1 MKHTVLGKKTV
12 SFTAADGKVIDGTTL
27 YVAYDADG
35 VDGMAADKIFVTAA
49 KMPKQN
55 ISVGADI
62 DIFFNR
68 FGKVDSIVVG

>member
-1 MKHTVLGKKTV
+1 MKHTVLGIKPV
-12 SFTAADGKVIDGTTL
+12 SFTAADGKLIDGTTL

-49 KMPKQN
+49 KMPDDD
-55 ISVGADI
+55 IVVGADI
-62 DIFFNR
+62 DIYFNR